1 MTFLFCP
8 DPRIF
13 FHFNEIV
20 ICKLYHELQRG
31 KTRKKSFQI
40 ILRPDVIIALFLFP
54 RGATKCSSRAM
65 WSPEAGDGEETVVS
79 C

>member
-1 MTFLFCP
+1 MTLTDMRLTEFMGLT
-8 DPRIF
+8 
-13 FHFNEIV
+13 E
-20 ICKLYHELQRG
+20 
-31 KTRKKSFQI
+31 TRKKSFQI

-65 WSPEAGDGEETVVS
+65 WSPEAGEEETVVS